1 MCSLG
6 YSRREQQRCDD
17 SGEEDTEEEAEEDD
31 DDDDV
36 ELSVSAVRNGIDG
49 GDRRAFRVL
58 SPNVLGE
65 IRAREVRIWRPWSSS
80 SDESATRLSQDWLWA
95 LDIFVEKGSERTMR
109 AVG

>member
-17 SGEEDTEEEAEEDD
+17 SGEEDTEEEAEE

-65 IRAREVRIWRPWSSS
+65 IRAREVRISRPWSS

-95 LDIFVEKGSERTMR
+95 LDIFVEKGLERTMR